1 MSKCS
6 TKLPQSATPTA
17 VECFTCNCFS
27 TSSIRLTLCFGDWGR
42 SVTILWLQRLTV
54 GLIDCHVIR
63 KTRAVGST
71 PDEGHCT
78 VLRAQ
83 PLLRCVNIWA
93 VYLSPSRLLIAY
105 SFAYACLLMAYSFA
119 YLCLRIAYW
128 FLPSRWLISLV
139 VYVYKKLWDGLMSLK
154 LNLINTTK
162 QTFTL
167 PVHNL
172 NGPPLLLYPRL

>member
-1 MSKCS
+1 MRTRCDISPAYAKKCIPLS
-6 TKLPQSATPTA
+6 FPPDPSDPEIDHAPVQIQRKTGHLATMGH
-17 VECFTCNCFS
+17 TCA
-27 TSSIRLTLCFGDWGR
+27 T
-42 SVTILWLQRLTV
+42 VTILWLRHLTV

-83 PLLRCVNIWA
+83 PLLRCVNIWT

-128 FLPSRWLISLV
+128 FLPSR
-139 VYVYKKLWDGLMSLK
+139 
-154 LNLINTTK
+154 
-162 QTFTL
+162 
-167 PVHNL
+167 
-172 NGPPLLLYPRL
+172 